1 MGSPVQA
8 VTVVAQSDRIEDRV
22 CASAEITQFP
32 YGLASSSV
40 KTRITLL
47 TYQLVVAS
55 AKKIKVWSHEVL
67 IHSAE
72 GAVLS
77 KKKIKRQVNRN
88 SGKDQSTLFGCA
100 GRDDMQRKTAS
111 MSHLADSQTSL

>member
-8 VTVVAQSDRIEDRV
+8 VTVAAQSDRIEDRV
-22 CASAEITQFP
+22 CASAEITQFR

-72 GAVLS
+72 GAVLL
-77 KKKIKRQVNRN
+77 KKIKRQVNRN